1 MNHDASF
8 PRAVRVVF
16 TVAGSRNVA
25 HQFFQSCVTISSFP
39 QRDEDFRLCWHPQ
52 VWSMSIW
59 CWRYEQK
66 LTVVMYDMSVI
77 VKLKKK
83 PQKSESKQDQVYVFY
98 GSSSSVKFKSE
109 FLELVAWSI
118 TPISIWSNR
127 LRYEVRRRWYKNW
140 ANVLHPALWGLH
152 LKAECLQP
160 QIYRWLNFIGPPTR
174 NLILSPPTRLCLRF
188 LLGLSR
194 TNCKV
199 KSEGF

>member
-1 MNHDASF
+1 MMRHS
-8 PRAVRVVF
+8 PRAVWVVF

-66 LTVVMYDMSVI
+66 LTVVMYVMSVI
-77 VKLKKK
+77 VKLKKN
-83 PQKSESKQDQVYVFY
+83 SKIRKQTRPSLCLLWFIFISQIQA
-98 GSSSSVKFKSE
+98 